1 MVDIDKL
8 KAKYMYSDGLLLTR
22 VPTGRYGRVKAGS
35 PAGSVNRQ
43 GVLMVYTEGK
53 TQKAAHQVI
62 WALHNNEWPRNSIR
76 HIDGNLLN
84 NKIEN
89 LEMESEPLRKSGK
102 RPCLKRLKK
111 MLSYDADTG
120 VFRWRLSPRNRTKAG
135 DRAGYHNGQG
145 YLMVS
150 VDGYKFR
157 LHHLA
162 WAFTHGQFPVN
173 QIDHINRVRDDNRI
187 TNLREACQVINMHNT
202 SKRSDNTTGVTG
214 VYFRKDTQKY
224 FAQINSHGKTYRL
237 GNFERFEDAVKA
249 RKEAESIYHPTKP
262 GHNLN

>member
-22 VPTGRYGRVKAGS
+22 FPTGRCGRVKAGS

-43 GVLMVYTEGK
+43 GILMVYTEGK

-89 LEMESEPLRKSGK
+89 LEMESEPLGKSGK

-120 VFRWRLSPRNRTKAG
+120 NFRWRLSPRNRTMAG
-135 DRAGYHNGQG
+135 DRAGYHNDQG
-145 YLMVS
+145 YLLVT

-157 LHHLA
+157 LHTLA
-162 WAFTHGQFPVN
+162 WAFTHGEFPVN

-187 TNLREACQVINMHNT
+187 TNLREACQVVNMHNA

-262 GHNLN
+262 SHNLN

>member
-8 KAKYMYSDGLLLTR
+8 KAKYMYSYGLLLTR
-22 VPTGRYGRVKAGS
+22 FPTGRYGRVKAGS
-35 PAGSVNRQ
+35 PAGSVNSQ
-43 GVLMVYTEGK
+43 GILMVYTEGK

-89 LEMESEPLRKSGK
+89 LEMEPEPLKKSGD
-102 RPCLKRLKK
+102 RPDINRLKE
-111 MLSYDADTG
+111 MLCYNPATG
-120 VFRWRLSPRNRTKAG
+120 CFTWIRSPRNRTHAGEKAG
-135 DRAGYHNGQG
+135 FHNDQG
-145 YLMVS
+145 YMIVS

-157 LHHLA
+157 LHNLA

-202 SKRSDNTTGVTG
+202 SKRSDNKTGVTG

-224 FAQINSHGKTYRL
+224 FAQINSYGKTCRL

-262 GHNLN
+262 SNKLN